1 MKTQELMKEDLPW
14 ISPQE
19 TVTVAAELMAFH
31 NVGVLPVCDADGRAQ
46 GVITDRDIALRV
58 VGENRLGT
66 ETKVADVMTSP
77 ARSVRPDSPIGVAS
91 ELMGDL
97 RVERLLVLDSAGYL
111 KGILSLADLISGASK
126 HRAVET
132 ARRIYARELPVHSDG
147 HPHRADPPRLEFFHG
162 ELETSDS
169 TDYWVEQAAR
179 READDV
185 NRGNT
190 TGFREFP
197 G

>member
-1 MKTQELMKEDLPW
+1 MKTQDLMKEDLLW
-14 ISPQE
+14 ISPLE
-19 TVTVAAELMAFH
+19 TVATAAELMAFH

-66 ETKVADVMTSP
+66 ETKVGDIMTSP
-77 ARSVRPDSPIGVAS
+77 ARSVPPDSPIGVAS
-91 ELMGDL
+91 ELMAEL
-97 RVERLLVLDSAGYL
+97 RVERLLVLDNAGYL

-132 ARRIYARELPVHSDG
+132 ARRIHAREQSIRTDG
-147 HPHRADPPRLEFFHG
+147 HPHHADPPQPEFFHG
-162 ELETSDS
+162 ELESSDS

-179 READDV
+179 RDAQS
-185 NRGNT
+185 T
-190 TGFREFP
+190 TASAATR
-197 G
+197 

>member
-1 MKTQELMKEDLPW
+1 MKTQDLMKEDLLW
-14 ISPQE
+14 ISPLD
-19 TVTVAAELMAFH
+19 TVAAAAELMAFH
-31 NVGVLPVCDADGRAQ
+31 NVGVLPVCDADGKAQ

-66 ETKVADVMTSP
+66 ETKVGDVMTSP
-77 ARSVRPDSPIGVAS
+77 ARSVPPDSPIGVAS
-91 ELMGDL
+91 ELMAEL

-111 KGILSLADLISGASK
+111 KGILSLADLMSGASK

-132 ARRIYARELPVHSDG
+132 ARRIYAREQSIHTDD
-147 HPHRADPPRLEFFHG
+147 HPRHADPPQLEFFHG
-162 ELETSDS
+162 ELESSDS

-179 READDV
+179 REAEDV